1 MAANKSEFYLANPLL
16 KRANVKIEFTP
27 DQIEEYVKC
36 ANDVEYFVEK
46 YIRIVNVDSG
56 IVPFKMYPYQKN
68 MIRTFANKRFVITKM
83 PRQSGKSTTVVSY
96 ILWLIL
102 FKDNQN
108 VAILANKGKLANELL
123 EKLKLAY
130 EFIPKWMQQGVL
142 TWNKGNIELENGSK
156 VVAAATSASAVRGN
170 TYNCILLDEF
180 AFVPRNI
187 AEHFFASV
195 YPTISSGKT
204 TQVIIVSTPF
214 GMNHY
219 YKMWMDAKE
228 SRSLYAP
235 IEVHWRDTPGRDD
248 KWRDETIK
256 NTSEEQF
263 RQEFECQFIGSTNT
277 LIHPTKLQEL
287 VFTTPIKDRWG
298 IDIYEEPQKGR
309 IYVIPVDTAHG
320 VGGDSSAFTVID
332 VTEMPYRVVAKYK
345 SNVIAPMAFPEI
357 IYYAGQKYNW
367 AFIIPEV
374 NDIGLPV
381 SQALMMDLEYENMI
395 FTIMKGRAGQKIT
408 GGFSKAAVAGVRM
421 SKQVKKI
428 GCSSLKDIIE
438 GNKLLIVDYDIIEEL
453 STFIQEKDSFEAE
466 EGHHDD
472 LVMTLVIFGWLTRQE
487 YFKELSSTNVR
498 KRLAEERH
506 AQMMEDLLPAG
517 FIDDG
522 QSQMAIERDPMEID
536 EFSTTWKHNL

>member
-1 MAANKSEFYLANPLL
+1 MSKSEYYLANPLL
-16 KRANVKIEFTP
+16 KRANVKLQFNP
-27 DQIEEYVKC
+27 DQVTEYLKC
-36 ANDVEYFVEK
+36 QNDVEYFIET
-46 YIRIVNVDSG
+46 YIKIINVDNG
-56 IVPFKMYPYQKN
+56 IVPFKMYPYQRKMVN
-68 MIRTFANKRFVITKM
+68 TFVNNRFVITKM

-142 TWNKGNIELENGSK
+142 VWNKGNIELENGSK

-219 YKMWMDAKE
+219 FKMWSDAREK
-228 SRSLYAP
+228 RSGYIP
-235 IEVHWRDTPGRDD
+235 VEVHWRDTPGRDD
-248 KWRDETIK
+248 KWKEETIK

-263 RQEFECQFIGSTNT
+263 RQEFECQFLGSTNT
-277 LIHPTKLQEL
+277 LIHPTKIQEL
-287 VFTTPIKDRWG
+287 VFATPVRDHWG
-298 IDIYEEPQKGR
+298 LDIYEEPQKGHT
-309 IYVIPVDTAHG
+309 YVLTVDTAHG
-320 VGGDSSAFTVID
+320 VGGDASAFTVFD
-332 VTEMPYRVVAKYK
+332 VSEVPFRAVAKYK
-345 SNVIAPMAFPEI
+345 NHNIPPMTYPEV
-357 IYYAGQKYNW
+357 IYYAGRKYNW
-367 AFIIPEV
+367 AFVLPEI

-381 SQALMMDLEYENMI
+381 SEALAHDLEYENIIYTVMR
-395 FTIMKGRAGQKIT
+395 GRAGQKIT
-408 GGFSKAAVAGVRM
+408 GGFMKGGVAGVKM

-428 GCSSLKDIIE
+428 GCSSLKDMIE
-438 GNKLLIVDYDIIEEL
+438 GNKLLLCDYDTIEEL
-453 STFIQEKDSFEAE
+453 STFIQVKDSFEAE

-472 LVMTLVIFGWLTRQE
+472 LVMTLVVFAWLTRQDF
-487 YFKELSSTNVR
+487 FKDLTSNDVR
-498 KRLAEERH
+498 KRMAEEKY
-506 AQMMEDLLPAG
+506 AQMMEDIMPAG
-517 FIDDG
+517 FLDDG
-522 QSQMAIERDPMEID
+522 QTQMAIERDPAEID
-536 EFSTTWKHNL
+536 EFSTDWRGRL